1 MLIWGLAVLTYSIL
15 KYYHFSQ
22 PTGRTTAT
30 LYRNEVISKGESHA
44 ASGGGA
50 VSGDEDAGTIPPSSV
65 SPFEDMDNNIIQQE
79 NKFNMQEVFSRGGE
93 CTASFDKDFYSELTK
108 LKQQNIGK

>member
-1 MLIWGLAVLTYSIL
+1 
-15 KYYHFSQ
+15 
-22 PTGRTTAT
+22 
-30 LYRNEVISKGESHA
+30 
-44 ASGGGA
+44 
-50 VSGDEDAGTIPPSSV
+50 
-65 SPFEDMDNNIIQQE
+65 MDNNIIQQE

>member
-1 MLIWGLAVLTYSIL
+1 M
-15 KYYHFSQ
+15 KYYHFPQ

-44 ASGGGA
+44 ASGGGGA

-108 LKQQNIGK
+108 LKQQNIGKYT

>member
-44 ASGGGA
+44 ASGGGGA

-79 NKFNMQEVFSRGGE
+79 NKFNMQEVFSRGE